1 LPSKVFNLSIANFLI
16 LFQNKKMDNLC
27 KIKEPSNLGI
37 NEEILKLYL
46 INHTSLYQANY
57 PKNIKMIFKTLPNT
71 TLEIIY
77 GWFDSPYGPMLLSS
91 TEKGICGLAFKSDLS
106 KEETKLKLFN
116 YWPNANFQHNDN
128 LITKHASS
136 ILENKNSLSIHMI
149 GTPFQ
154 TNVWKALLT
163 IPIGNIT
170 TYSDVACHLKNPNA
184 VRAIANA
191 IGKNPICWLIP
202 CHRVIRKSGG
212 LGGYRWGLNI
222 KNNLLASEF

>member
-1 LPSKVFNLSIANFLI
+1 
-16 LFQNKKMDNLC
+16 MDNLC
-27 KIKEPSNLGI
+27 KKKEPSNLEI
-37 NEEILKLYL
+37 NEEALKLYL
-46 INHTSLYQANY
+46 INHNSLFQENY
-57 PKNIKMIFKTLPNT
+57 PQNIKMISETLPNT

-116 YWPNANFQHNDN
+116 YWPNANFQHNDD
-128 LITKHASS
+128 LISKHASS

>member
-1 LPSKVFNLSIANFLI
+1 
-16 LFQNKKMDNLC
+16 MDNLC
-27 KIKEPSNLGI
+27 KKKEPSNLGI

-46 INHTSLYQANY
+46 INHNSLYQANY

-170 TYSDVACHLKNPNA
+170 TYSDVAYHLKNPNA

>member
-1 LPSKVFNLSIANFLI
+1 MN
-16 LFQNKKMDNLC
+16 NLC
-27 KIKEPSNLGI
+27 KKKEPSNLEI

-46 INHTSLYQANY
+46 INHNSLYQENY
-57 PKNIKMIFKTLPNT
+57 PKNIKMILETLPNT
-71 TLEIIY
+71 PLEIIY

-116 YWPNANFQHNDN
+116 YLPNANFQHNYN

-170 TYSDVACHLKNPNA
+170 TYSDVAYHLKNPNA

>member
-1 LPSKVFNLSIANFLI
+1 
-16 LFQNKKMDNLC
+16 MDNLC

-46 INHTSLYQANY
+46 INHNSLYQANY

-106 KEETKLKLFN
+106 KGETKLKLFN

>member
-1 LPSKVFNLSIANFLI
+1 
-16 LFQNKKMDNLC
+16 MDNLC

-46 INHTSLYQANY
+46 INHNSLYQANY

-116 YWPNANFQHNDN
+116 YWPNANFQHNKN

>member
-1 LPSKVFNLSIANFLI
+1 
-16 LFQNKKMDNLC
+16 MDNLC
-27 KIKEPSNLGI
+27 KKKEPSNLGI

-46 INHTSLYQANY
+46 INHNSLYQANY

>member
-1 LPSKVFNLSIANFLI
+1 
-16 LFQNKKMDNLC
+16 MDNLC

-46 INHTSLYQANY
+46 INHNSLYQANY

>member
-1 LPSKVFNLSIANFLI
+1 MQK
-16 LFQNKKMDNLC
+16 
-27 KIKEPSNLGI
+27 KEPSNLEI
-37 NEEILKLYL
+37 NEEALKLYL
-46 INHTSLYQANY
+46 INHNSLFQENY
-57 PKNIKMIFKTLPNT
+57 PQNIKMISETLPNT

>member
-1 LPSKVFNLSIANFLI
+1 
-16 LFQNKKMDNLC
+16 MDNLC
-27 KIKEPSNLGI
+27 KKKEPSNLGI
-37 NEEILKLYL
+37 NQEILKLYL
-46 INHTSLYQANY
+46 INHNSLYQANY

>member
-1 LPSKVFNLSIANFLI
+1 
-16 LFQNKKMDNLC
+16 
-27 KIKEPSNLGI
+27 
-37 NEEILKLYL
+37 
-46 INHTSLYQANY
+46 
-57 PKNIKMIFKTLPNT
+57 MIFETLPNT
-71 TLEIIY
+71 TLEIRY

-91 TEKGICGLAFKSDLS
+91 TEKGICGLAFKSNLS
-106 KEETKLKLFN
+106 KEETKLNLFKH
-116 YWPNANFQHNDN
+116 WPNANFQHNDD
-128 LITKHASS
+128 LISKHASS

-163 IPIGNIT
+163 IPIGNVT
-170 TYSDVACHLKNPNA
+170 TYSDVACHLKNSRA

-191 IGKNPICWLIP
+191 IGKNPVCWLIP

>member
-1 LPSKVFNLSIANFLI
+1 
-16 LFQNKKMDNLC
+16 MDNLC
-27 KIKEPSNLGI
+27 KKKEPSNLGI
-37 NEEILKLYL
+37 NQEILKLYL
-46 INHTSLYQANY
+46 INHNSLYQANY

-71 TLEIIY
+71 TLEIRY

-116 YWPNANFQHNDN
+116 YWPNANFQYNDN

-170 TYSDVACHLKNPNA
+170 TYSDVAYHLKNPNA